1 MFSLGLG
8 KHKKKL
14 EQAFAT
20 CFWPLID
27 ELGNVPIPMQTDP
40 AINGAILGVCNTYS
54 QSQNVTKP
62 SDLLLIADAVF
73 EEIYRLESINV
84 QNRVDTWK
92 NENNEAFN
100 QAYANAKDKTSTEL
114 NLTWLTDFAK
124 DNFEQATGLM
134 L

>member
-1 MFSLGLG
+1 MFGIGLG

-54 QSQNVTKP
+54 QSQHVTKP